1 MHVSKTATL
10 NEFIRELKEGSL
22 RLTAPSLVSG
32 SGKTLYMQKPV
43 ALERATRP
51 NLDKALFALVKNGEE
66 LTVTDP
72 LLESVNLALAIHF
85 E

>member
-1 MHVSKTATL
+1 
-10 NEFIRELKEGSL
+10 
-22 RLTAPSLVSG
+22 
-32 SGKTLYMQKPV
+32 MQKPV

-51 NLDKALFALVKNGEE
+51 NLDKALFTLVKNGEE